1 VRVEDYAPMTHSIA
15 GFEHPM
21 LDRSVG
27 SGAASDSAARVWC
40 RAPKPGPYCVV
51 YYSVQRPSR
60 RRVVK
65 FDARKGASDLVSVV
79 ELREGISP
87 GERYGYWIEAADR
100 DERVG
105 DGRFE
110 TALARDTQA
119 SAGAVEER
127 ARRGFGG
134 FLHILGVE
142 SAFFERPGPRV
153 VLSWLS
159 MKLFGQIDG
168 EIKPVYSGAAL

>member
-79 ELREGISP
+79 ELREGIATS
-87 GERYGYWIEAADR
+87 GLATADSRLRWLGTRKHRQAQWKNVREGASEAFCTYSASR
-100 DERVG
+100 
-105 DGRFE
+105 
-110 TALARDTQA
+110 ALSLKDPAHA
-119 SAGAVEER
+119 SFYH
-127 ARRGFGG
+127 GF
-134 FLHILGVE
+134 
-142 SAFFERPGPRV
+142 R
-153 VLSWLS
+153 
-159 MKLFGQIDG
+159 
-168 EIKPVYSGAAL
+168 